1 MVVSVKARVDST
13 SEIPMGAEL
22 DGIVW
27 WLRFEARQSEENGP
41 EEATYSSTQV

>member
-1 MVVSVKARVDST
+1 MVVSVKAMVDSI

-41 EEATYSSTQV
+41 EEATYFSTHV